1 MTAMRNI
8 GLWFFSLLLSVGL
21 FSLSYGRHSVESYA
35 IVFRITMMFALPVAC
50 LYLPIVIMLRD
61 AEEGR
66 MRIIAGTGVL
76 IGPISLVLWGLILVA
91 RGEPSVWQGDGLG
104 LGLVAAIIF
113 ASIVGFLTTMFYVV
127 ALKLIHRLMASAK

>member
-1 MTAMRNI
+1 MTAIRNI
-8 GLWFFSLLLSVGL
+8 GLWFLSLLLSVGL
-21 FSLSYGRHSVESYA
+21 FSLIYVRHGLASFA
-35 IVFRITMMFALPVAC
+35 FVFRITMVFALPVAC

-66 MRIIAGTGVL
+66 MRIIVVTGVL

-91 RGEPSVWQGDGLG
+91 RGEPSVWQGDVLG

-113 ASIVGFLTTMFYVV
+113 ASIVGFLTTMFYFV
-127 ALKLIHRLMASAK
+127 ALKLIHRLTTSAK